1 MENVLKA
8 QTLVLDLTVIYMEV
22 MKMPAMMMFA
32 ARGMEGKVQ
41 CRMQKCITT
50 QDCTISFLVLYP
62 ENGLIK
68 ATIMQ
73 LRLPAMIKLGVA
85 CEVVRSYVVMCF
97 D

>member
-41 CRMQKCITT
+41 MPNAEMHNDPR
-50 QDCTISFLVLYP
+50 LYNKFSGIVP
-62 ENGLIK
+62 REWIDQSHYHAIEASCHDK
-68 ATIMQ
+68 T
-73 LRLPAMIKLGVA
+73 
-85 CEVVRSYVVMCF
+85 RSCL
-97 D
+97 